1 MSYFRK
7 NPLFAGVLTLC
18 ALAVLAELGLIY
30 ERWSTARAT
39 AAQVTQRTTE
49 LMAMREVAPT
59 PTREVARTIEAD
71 LARAQQALAAMQA
84 ELKGHGPAAEKVRT
98 AKVPAAR
105 TDAFFDLATFV
116 ERTREAARKNEVEV
130 RPEAAR
136 FGFAAY
142 AHAGPEVERIEP
154 VFRQRL
160 IAQYLI
166 ESLFEAK
173 PKALLSVKREPPLTK
188 KEREER
194 DAALAAAAQNGAPAD
209 GSAPADPA
217 AEPVLPEGPDFFLID
232 PHASAR
238 VPGYVDGMA
247 FRLVFT
253 GETAALRTLLNRLAS
268 FELPVLVREVEV
280 EPATSEESSAGE
292 DAAAAPAEPA
302 AAPASIVLNT
312 EPPKPAA
319 PKPGAR
325 AAAAPIVTRALSKF
339 TVTVEYIELVP
350 PPAGDPAA
358 TPPSS

>member
-7 NPLFAGVLTLC
+7 NPLFAGVLAFC
-18 ALAVLAELGLIY
+18 ALVVLAELGLIY
-30 ERWSTARAT
+30 ERWSTARAM
-39 AAQVTQRTTE
+39 AEQVTKRTNE

-59 PTREVARTIEAD
+59 PTREVARIIESD
-71 LARAQQALAAMQA
+71 LARAQQALTAMQA
-84 ELKGHGPAAEKVRT
+84 ELKGHGAAAEKLRA

-136 FGFAAY
+136 FGFAQY
-142 AHAGPEVERIEP
+142 AHAGPEAERIEP

-166 ESLFEAK
+166 EALLEAK
-173 PKALLSVKREPPLTK
+173 PKALLGVKREPPLTK

-217 AEPVLPEGPDFFLID
+217 AESVLPEGPDFFLID

-253 GETAALRTLLNRLAS
+253 GETAALRTFLNRLAM

-280 EPATSEESSAGE
+280 EPATA
-292 DAAAAPAEPA
+292 
-302 AAPASIVLNT
+302 
-312 EPPKPAA
+312 
-319 PKPGAR
+319 
-325 AAAAPIVTRALSKF
+325 
-339 TVTVEYIELVP
+339 
-350 PPAGDPAA
+350 
-358 TPPSS
+358 